1 MSFHQEPAV
10 YADLVSLN
18 VKNLKNSIEFYTKVI
33 GFKVV
38 NETEQEANL
47 SADGKTTILQ
57 LRKAD
62 HDRTNNRYTGLY
74 HFALLLPSR
83 EDLALITMHLASNRV
98 PLGSADHHVS
108 EALYL
113 EDIDGNGIEI
123 YVDRDADKWIWN
135 GSNVHMVTERLDAED
150 LLKDQPDPKD
160 FTGLPADTIMGHV
173 HLHVNNIEEAEKFYI
188 DGLGFQVVSKF
199 SDQALFM
206 STESY
211 HHHVAANVWNGTSA
225 SSPKDGTVGL
235 NYYRLVFPNKE
246 TLDQTVL
253 RLNELSYET
262 KDMGAYIG
270 VIDPAGNHIHL
281 VSQNAQN

>member
-1 MSFHQEPAV
+1 M
-10 YADLVSLN
+10 Y
-18 VKNLKNSIEFYTKVI
+18 
-33 GFKVV
+33 
-38 NETEQEANL
+38 
-47 SADGKTTILQ
+47 
-57 LRKAD
+57 
-62 HDRTNNRYTGLY
+62 
-74 HFALLLPSR
+74 
-83 EDLALITMHLASNRV
+83 LASNPV

-160 FTGLPADTIMGHV
+160 FTGLPVDTIMGHV
-173 HLHVNNIEEAEKFYI
+173 HLHVNNIEDAEKFYI
-188 DGLGFQVVSKF
+188 AGLGLQVVSKF
-199 SDQALFM
+199 SGQALFM
-206 STESY
+206 STEGY
-211 HHHVAANVWNGTSA
+211 HHHIAANVWNGTSA
-225 SSPKDGTVGL
+225 SAPKDGTVGL

-253 RLNELSYET
+253 RLHELSFET
-262 KDMGAYIG
+262 KDMGAYIE

>member
-74 HFALLLPSR
+74 HLALLLPSR

-113 EDIDGNGIEI
+113 EDIRSE
-123 YVDRDADKWIWN
+123 
-135 GSNVHMVTERLDAED
+135 ERRVGKECRSRWS
-150 LLKDQPDPKD
+150 P
-160 FTGLPADTIMGHV
+160 
-173 HLHVNNIEEAEKFYI
+173 
-188 DGLGFQVVSKF
+188 
-199 SDQALFM
+199 
-206 STESY
+206 Y
-211 HHHVAANVWNGTSA
+211 H
-225 SSPKDGTVGL
+225 
-235 NYYRLVFPNKE
+235 
-246 TLDQTVL
+246 
-253 RLNELSYET
+253 
-262 KDMGAYIG
+262 
-270 VIDPAGNHIHL
+270 
-281 VSQNAQN
+281 